1 MRSVLEKAL
10 QPNDGCNASPTW
22 GVSARCRV
30 GTFRQ
35 IEADA
40 MKGQEMHT
48 IDRTGL
54 EVQSPFWPK
63 VGKGDKNRPSPFGG
77 TRVPLESSDDLDG
90 RCTTPSVVVVDD
102 DPMVRDVIVS
112 LLETVDIEVLAFGS
126 GREMLQADLPDRPGC
141 FVLDVRMPG
150 LSGLDVQQILLSQG
164 NSRPIVFLTGYGDIA
179 MSVQAMKLGAVDF
192 LTKPFRHQALLDA
205 IARATEQDRNR
216 RTADEIANRRA
227 ARLAMLTPRER
238 QVLRAVVTGRL
249 NKQIAHELGISEI
262 TVKLH
267 RGSMM
272 RKLGASC
279 VGDLVRLWE
288 WLPPVCDHRLAGS

>member
-1 MRSVLEKAL
+1 
-10 QPNDGCNASPTW
+10 
-22 GVSARCRV
+22 
-30 GTFRQ
+30 
-35 IEADA
+35 
-40 MKGQEMHT
+40 MHV

-54 EVQSPFWPK
+54 EMQSPFWPK
-63 VGKGDKNRPSPFGG
+63 VGKSDKGPHGPFGG
-77 TRVPLESSDDLDG
+77 AQVPLDSSDDLDD
-90 RCTTPSVVVVDD
+90 RSTAPFVVVVDD
-102 DPMVRDVIVS
+102 DPMVREVILS

-164 NSRPIVFLTGYGDIA
+164 SRRPIVFLTGHGDIA

-216 RTADEIANRRA
+216 RAADEIVNRRA
-227 ARLAMLTPRER
+227 AMLATLTPRER
-238 QVLRAVVTGRL
+238 QVLRAVVTGRI
-249 NKQIAHELGISEI
+249 NKQIAYELGISEI

-272 RKLGASC
+272 RKLRASS

-288 WLPPVCDHRLAGS
+288 WLPPPVRDHQLAGS

>member
-1 MRSVLEKAL
+1 MDSS
-10 QPNDGCNASPTW
+10 ND
-22 GVSARCRV
+22 V
-30 GTFRQ
+30 
-35 IEADA
+35 
-40 MKGQEMHT
+40 
-48 IDRTGL
+48 
-54 EVQSPFWPK
+54 
-63 VGKGDKNRPSPFGG
+63 
-77 TRVPLESSDDLDG
+77 DG
-90 RCTTPSVVVVDD
+90 RCVAQLVVVVDD
-102 DPMVRDVIVS
+102 DPMVLDVIAS

-150 LSGLDVQQILLSQG
+150 LSGLDVQQILLSKG
-164 NSRPIVFLTGYGDIA
+164 NNRPIVFLTGHGDIA

-205 IARATEQDRNR
+205 IARATEQDRAR
-216 RTADEIANRRA
+216 RVAEDLANRRA
-227 ARLAMLTPRER
+227 AVLATLTPRER
-238 QVLRAVVTGRL
+238 QVLREVVAGRL

-272 RKLGASC
+272 RKLSASS

-288 WLPPVCDHRLAGS
+288 WLPHPVDGHQFAGS

>member
-1 MRSVLEKAL
+1 
-10 QPNDGCNASPTW
+10 
-22 GVSARCRV
+22 
-30 GTFRQ
+30 
-35 IEADA
+35 
-40 MKGQEMHT
+40 MHT
-48 IDRTGL
+48 IERIGM
-54 EVQSPFWPK
+54 EVQSPSRPK
-63 VGKGDKNRPSPFGG
+63 VGKGDKGQHAPFGG
-77 TRVPLESSDDLDG
+77 TQAPLESSDDLDG
-90 RCTTPSVVVVDD
+90 RCIAPLVVVVDD
-102 DPMVRDVIVS
+102 DAMVRDVVVS
-112 LLETVDIEVLAFGS
+112 LLETVDIDVLAFGS
-126 GREMLQADLPDRPGC
+126 GREMLQADLPDRVGC

-164 NSRPIVFLTGYGDIA
+164 NRQPIVFLTGHGDIA

-216 RTADEIANRRA
+216 RAAEEVANRRA
-227 ARLAMLTPRER
+227 AVLATLTPRER
-238 QVLRAVVTGRL
+238 QVLRGVVIGQL

-272 RKLGASC
+272 RKLSASC

-288 WLPPVCDHRLAGS
+288 WAPHPVHEHQFARS